1 MLLKMRKQFKAF
13 FQYFTDK
20 DVLAFLA
27 NTVGYILF
35 ATSGLIYSIQLLN
48 HDNPKLTAIGIT
60 AFGVC
65 AVLSN
70 ISYRAA
76 PLFDEENKRVLIY
89 SGEKFFHCSLLIIQT
104 IVFRYVIDALLT
116 FKLPPERAMWMGVIS
131 TIRTVFNVMMVVI
144 GLYAT
149 YFFLYGFESLNSF
162 LWGRYHARRLRK

>member
-1 MLLKMRKQFKAF
+1 MRKQFKAF